1 MTSGRPVFEIAY
13 HPTRFEVGTHT
24 LLLAKAPG
32 GDRWTLT
39 LDGTLVPGTF
49 QTEVEAW
56 EAGVRGADQLDRKA
70 AGRS

>member
-1 MTSGRPVFEIAY
+1 MTSGRPPFEITY

-24 LLLAKAPG
+24 VLLAKAAG
-32 GDRWTLT
+32 TDRWTLT
-39 LDGTLVPGTF
+39 LDGTLFPGTF

-70 AGRS
+70 AGR